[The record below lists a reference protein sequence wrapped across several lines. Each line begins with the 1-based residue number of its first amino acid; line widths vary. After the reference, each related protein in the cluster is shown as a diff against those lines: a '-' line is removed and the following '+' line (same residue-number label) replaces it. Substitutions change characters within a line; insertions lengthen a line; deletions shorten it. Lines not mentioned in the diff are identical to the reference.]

1 MFATIA
7 RMPSDRTSSSRSVL
21 FAVTCAIVIACF
33 AGMAAVGETELTGQA
48 AALEHYNLLVEGFQH
63 GHLSVNRAAPAGL
76 LQLADPYDPVANARY
91 RLGFGLHDMSY
102 YKGRM
107 YLYFG
112 VTPALVLLWPWA
124 ALTGHYLLH
133 RYAVA
138 VFCAAGFLASAG
150 IVRALGRRYFS
161 DMNAAVMAACV
172 LALGL
177 ASGVP
182 ILQQR
187 AEFWEVAISC
197 GYALAMLALGAVWLA
212 VHDRARRAWWLA
224 GASLLVGLAAGAR
237 PFLVLGAPILL
248 VPLAQAW
255 RETAPVERGRLWRL
269 LAAVAVPLL
278 LCGAGLMLYN
288 DLRFENPFEF
298 GQRYQL
304 AGDRQD
310 TATHFSLRYLWFDFC
325 VYFLEPVRW
334 SRQLPFAGD
343 IATPRLPPGH
353 AAIEDPFGIL
363 TNIPI
368 VWLALA
374 APLAWRGRGAEARAR
389 LRGFVAAVAALFGVC
404 ALVLCLFYGTCSRYE
419 MEFLPALVVLAV
431 IGILGAER
439 ALAGRLRW
447 GRTFRAAWIALLV
460 FSVTFNLLAGL
471 DRFAIERNRRG
482 NVLAGEHR
490 FAEAAARYQIALRF
504 KPAYVEAHSN
514 LGNAWR
520 QLGRIPE
527 AIAECRA
534 ALRLDPTYVK
544 AHNNLGNALLDEGR
558 MPEAIAEYQQ
568 ALRLS
573 PDDAGA
579 HYNYGV
585 ALFRAGRIPEA
596 IAHYE
601 AALRSAPE
609 DADAHYNL
617 GNALLVTG
625 RAREAIAHFEATLEL
640 KPEDVVAHNNLGNA
654 LLNVGRLPEAIAQF
668 QSAVRLKP
676 DYAEGHNNLG
686 AALYQ
691 AGRTAEAITQFE
703 AALRLKPDYPDA
715 RANLERLRKLLPAA
729 NTAP

>member
-1 MFATIA
+1 MAVSPTIA
-7 RMPSDRTSSSRSVL
+7 RMPPDRTRFSHTLL
-21 FAVTCAIVIACF
+21 FAGMCAVVVACIG
-33 AGMAAVGETELTGQA
+33 GMAAVGETELTGPS

-63 GHLSVNRAAPAGL
+63 GRLSVNRAAPAGL
-76 LQLADPYDPVANARY
+76 QQLADPYDPVANARY
-91 RLGFGLHDMSY
+91 RMGFGLHDMSY

-112 VTPALVLLWPWA
+112 VTPVLVLLWPWA
-124 ALTGHYLLH
+124 VLTGHYLFQ

-138 VFCAAGFLASAG
+138 VFCAVGFLAGAG
-150 IVRALGRRYFS
+150 ILRALGRRYFPDLS
-161 DMNAAVMAACV
+161 AAGMAAGV

-177 ASGVP
+177 ASGIP

-187 AEFWEVAISC
+187 AEFWEVAVSC

-212 VHDRARRAWWLA
+212 GHDARRRGWWLA
-224 GASLLVGLAAGAR
+224 AASLAVGLAAGAR
-237 PFLVLGAPILL
+237 PFLVLLAVILL

-255 RETAPVERGRLWRL
+255 RETAPAGRRRLWRL
-269 LAAVAVPLL
+269 GVAAAVPVL

-288 DLRFENPFEF
+288 YLRFENPFEF

-334 SRQLPFAGD
+334 SRQLPFVGT
-343 IATPRLPPGH
+343 IATPKLPAGH

-374 APLAWRGRGAEARAR
+374 APLAWRNRAAEARGR
-389 LRGFVAAVAALFGVC
+389 LRGFVVAAAAVFGVC

-419 MEFLPALVVLAV
+419 VEFLPALVVLAV
-431 IGILGAER
+431 IGVFGAER
-439 ALAGRLRW
+439 ALAGRPG
-447 GRTFRAAWIALLV
+447 GRRAFRAAWIGLLV

-482 NVLAGEHR
+482 NALAGEHR
-490 FAEAAARYQIALRF
+490 FAEAAVRYQTALRL
-504 KPAYVEAHSN
+504 KPGYVEAHSN

-520 QLGRIPE
+520 QLGRLPE

-558 MPEAIAEYQQ
+558 TPEAIAEYEE

-573 PDDAGA
+573 PEDAGA

-601 AALRSAPE
+601 AALRSAPI

-625 RAREAIAHFEATLEL
+625 RALEAIPHFEATLDF
-640 KPEDVVAHNNLGNA
+640 KPDNVVAHNNLGNA
-654 LLNVGRLPEAIAQF
+654 FLNLGRVAEAIDQF
-668 QSAVRLKP
+668 QSAVQLKP
-676 DYAEGHNNLG
+676 DYAEAHNNLG

-691 AGRTAEAITQFE
+691 AGRVPEAIAQFE
-703 AALRLKPDYPDA
+703 TALRLKPDYPDA
-715 RANLERLRKLLPAA
+715 RANL
-729 NTAP
+729 